1 MSEKLQEVE
10 FESEMG
16 QAYVDY
22 AMSVIT
28 DRALPDV
35 RDGLKP
41 VQRRV
46 IYATSQLTRSNTPH
60 RKCARIVGDTMGK
73 YHPHGD
79 SSIYEALVN
88 LAQSWK
94 LNVPLI
100 DPHGNFGA
108 EDGSGAAAMRYTEA
122 RIAEYTET
130 VCMNDLKY
138 YKDEFVPNFDETES
152 EPTVLPFQV
161 PNMLISGAKG
171 IAVGMA
177 TNIPPHNLGEVI
189 DATVLYIE
197 KHGDV
202 TTEELLEVMPGPDFP
217 TGGYINASKELL
229 LETYETGLGKL
240 RVRGK
245 IEIRDAGYGRKSI
258 CLTEIP
264 YTMIG
269 STYQFMQTVAEL
281 CRKREYAVLDKIDD
295 VADRSSQDETC
306 FAIDVKRGTTDEQ
319 IQEIIDIL
327 MKKTGLEETYG
338 VNINCLNK
346 GTAEVMGIK
355 RILKLYTE
363 FKTENYNKKYSKLL
377 KEQQDI
383 LEVKS
388 GLAEA
393 VDCIDLIIEI
403 LRGSKKRAD
412 AKACLMHGDTSKITF
427 RYKGSEDDAKQ
438 LHFTERQTDAILAM
452 QLSQLIGLEL
462 EALKKDIQDAEKK
475 IKEYTTLL
483 GSPKKMDARMIRD
496 LQDIKARYAVPRKTK
511 IEDFGEVKLKKVEFV
526 KQDIAVLI
534 DRFFYIK
541 LVDQS
546 VFEKNYEQIQ
556 KEYRCYAKM
565 STADRIGI
573 FTDENQ
579 MYTIKVTDLIKMIN
593 KKNTA
598 KKTKTVTVGGKLSD
612 KGIQIFECCGM
623 GHDANILYMDSIE
636 EMMNKTLLFV
646 FANGKAKRVDGA
658 EFDVTRK
665 ISQAAKASEAIAF
678 ISAVEDGDQIVVKS
692 NNGYYVRTDVDEISI
707 QGKSASGLGL
717 IRLAKDDYVDYA
729 VTGPVS
735 ENFKVG
741 EEEYPFTRIKHTN
754 RNVSG
759 TKVRL
764 N

>member
-16 QAYVDY
+16 QSYVDY

-60 RKCARIVGDTMGK
+60 RKCARIVGDAMGK

-88 LAQSWK
+88 MAQNWK

-122 RIAEYTET
+122 RIAEYTES

-138 YKDEFVPNFDETES
+138 FKDEFVPNFDETES

-189 DATVLYIE
+189 DATILYIE
-197 KHGDV
+197 NHGDV
-202 TTEELLEVMPGPDFP
+202 TTEDILKVMPGPDFP

-240 RVRGK
+240 KVRGK
-245 IEIRDAGYGRKSI
+245 IDIRDAGYGRKSI

-269 STYQFMQTVAEL
+269 STYQYMQTIADL
-281 CRKREYAVLDKIDD
+281 CRKKEYAVLEKIDD

-355 RILKLYTE
+355 KILKLYTE
-363 FKTENYNKKYSKLL
+363 FKSELYHKKYSKLL

-388 GLAEA
+388 GLAQA

-403 LRGSKKRAD
+403 LRGSKKKAD
-412 AKACLMHGDTSKITF
+412 AKACLMTGDVSKITF
-427 RYKGSEDDAKQ
+427 RFQGSIEDAKQ

-452 QLSQLIGLEL
+452 QLSQLIGLEI
-462 EALKKDIQDAEKK
+462 EALKKEITDAEKK
-475 IKEYTTLL
+475 IKEYMGLL
-483 GSPKKMDARMIRD
+483 ESPKKMDARMIKDLLEIRD
-496 LQDIKARYAVPRKTK
+496 KYAAKRKTK
-511 IEDFGEVKLKKVEFV
+511 IEDFGEVKLKKVEVV
-526 KQDIAVLI
+526 KQDVAVLI

-541 LVDQS
+541 IVDKS
-546 VFEKNYEQIQ
+546 VFEKNIEQIQ
-556 KEYRCYAKM
+556 KEYRCYALM
-565 STADRIGI
+565 TTLDRIAI

-579 MYTIKVTDLIKMIN
+579 MYMVKVTDLMKQIS

-598 KKTKTVTVGGKLSD
+598 KKAKTVSVGGKLSD

-623 GHDANILYMDSIE
+623 SHDANILYMDSIE
-636 EMMNKTLLFV
+636 AMLHKTLLFI

-665 ISQAAKASEAIAF
+665 VSQAAKVTEAIAH
-678 ISAVEDGDQIVVKS
+678 ISAVEEGDQIVVKS

-707 QGKSASGLGL
+707 QGKSAAGLGL

-729 VTGPVS
+729 ATGPVGN
-735 ENFKVG
+735 NFCVG
-741 EEEYPFTRIKHTN
+741 EDAYPFTRIKHTN

-759 TKVRL
+759 TKLRL
-764 N
+764 

>member
-16 QAYVDY
+16 QSYVDY

-60 RKCARIVGDTMGK
+60 RKCARIVGDAMGK

-88 LAQSWK
+88 MAQNWK

-122 RIAEYTET
+122 RIAEYTES

-138 YKDEFVPNFDETES
+138 FKDEFVPNFDETES

-189 DATVLYIE
+189 DATILYIE
-197 KHGDV
+197 NHGDV
-202 TTEELLEVMPGPDFP
+202 TTEDILKVMPGPDFP

-240 RVRGK
+240 KVRGK
-245 IEIRDAGYGRKSI
+245 IDIRDAGYGRKSI

-269 STYQFMQTVAEL
+269 STYQYMQTIADL
-281 CRKREYAVLDKIDD
+281 CRKKEYAVLEKIDD

-355 RILKLYTE
+355 KILKLYTE
-363 FKTENYNKKYSKLL
+363 FKSELYHKKYSKLL

-388 GLAEA
+388 GLAQA

-403 LRGSKKRAD
+403 LRGSKKKAD
-412 AKACLMHGDTSKITF
+412 AKACLMTGDVSKITF
-427 RYKGSEDDAKQ
+427 RFQGSIEDAKQ

-452 QLSQLIGLEL
+452 QLSQLIGLEI
-462 EALKKDIQDAEKK
+462 EALKKEITDAEKK
-475 IKEYTTLL
+475 IKEYTGLL
-483 GSPKKMDARMIRD
+483 ESPKKMDARMIKDLLEIRD
-496 LQDIKARYAVPRKTK
+496 KYATKRKTK
-511 IEDFGEVKLKKVEFV
+511 IEDFGEVKLKKVEVV
-526 KQDIAVLI
+526 KQDVAVLI

-541 LVDQS
+541 IVDKS
-546 VFEKNYEQIQ
+546 VFEKNIEQIQ
-556 KEYRCYAKM
+556 KEYRCYALM
-565 STADRIGI
+565 TTLDRIAI

-579 MYTIKVTDLIKMIN
+579 MYMVKVTDLMKQIS

-598 KKTKTVTVGGKLSD
+598 KKAKTVSVGGKLSD

-623 GHDANILYMDSIE
+623 SHDVNILYMDSIE
-636 EMMNKTLLFV
+636 AMLHKTLLFI

-665 ISQAAKASEAIAF
+665 VSQAAKATEAIAH
-678 ISAVEDGDQIVVKS
+678 ISAVEEGDQIVVKS

-707 QGKSASGLGL
+707 QGKSAAGLGL

-729 VTGPVS
+729 ATGPVGN
-735 ENFKVG
+735 NFCVG
-741 EEEYPFTRIKHTN
+741 EDAYPFTRIKHTN

-759 TKVRL
+759 TKLRL
-764 N
+764 

>member
-16 QAYVDY
+16 QSYVDY

-88 LAQSWK
+88 MAQNWK

-122 RIAEYTET
+122 RIAEYTES

-138 YKDEFVPNFDETES
+138 FKDEFVPNFDETES

-189 DATVLYIE
+189 DATILYIE
-197 KHGDV
+197 NHGDV
-202 TTEELLEVMPGPDFP
+202 TTEDILKVMPGPDFP

-240 RVRGK
+240 KVRGK
-245 IEIRDAGYGRKSI
+245 IDIRDAGYGRKSI

-269 STYQFMQTVAEL
+269 STYQYMQTIADL
-281 CRKREYAVLDKIDD
+281 CRKKEYAVLEKIDD

-355 RILKLYTE
+355 KILKLYTE
-363 FKTENYNKKYSKLL
+363 FKSELYHKKYSKLL

-388 GLAEA
+388 GLAQA

-403 LRGSKKRAD
+403 LRGSKKKAD
-412 AKACLMHGDTSKITF
+412 AKACLMTGDVSKITF
-427 RYKGSEDDAKQ
+427 RFQGSIEDAKQ

-452 QLSQLIGLEL
+452 QLSQLIGLEI
-462 EALKKDIQDAEKK
+462 EALKKEITDAEKK
-475 IKEYTTLL
+475 IKEYTGLL
-483 GSPKKMDARMIRD
+483 ESPKKMDARMIKDLLEIRD
-496 LQDIKARYAVPRKTK
+496 KYAAKRKTK
-511 IEDFGEVKLKKVEFV
+511 IEDFGEVKLKKVEVV
-526 KQDIAVLI
+526 KQDVAVLI

-541 LVDQS
+541 IVDKS
-546 VFEKNYEQIQ
+546 VFEKNIEQIQ
-556 KEYRCYAKM
+556 KEYRCYALM
-565 STADRIGI
+565 TTLDRIAI

-579 MYTIKVTDLIKMIN
+579 MYMVKVTDLMKQIS

-598 KKTKTVTVGGKLSD
+598 KKAKTVSVGGKLSD

-623 GHDANILYMDSIE
+623 SHDANILYMDSIE
-636 EMMNKTLLFV
+636 AMLHKTLLFI

-665 ISQAAKASEAIAF
+665 VSQAAKATEAIAH
-678 ISAVEDGDQIVVKS
+678 ISAVEEGDQIVVKS

-707 QGKSASGLGL
+707 QGKSAAGLGL

-729 VTGPVS
+729 ATGPVGN
-735 ENFKVG
+735 NFCVG
-741 EEEYPFTRIKHTN
+741 EDAYPFTRIKHTN

-759 TKVRL
+759 TKLRL
-764 N
+764 

>member
-16 QAYVDY
+16 QSYVDY

-60 RKCARIVGDTMGK
+60 RKCARIVGDAMGK

-88 LAQSWK
+88 MAQNWK

-122 RIAEYTET
+122 RIAEYTES

-138 YKDEFVPNFDETES
+138 FKDEFVPNFDETES

-189 DATVLYIE
+189 DATILYIE
-197 KHGDV
+197 NHGDV
-202 TTEELLEVMPGPDFP
+202 TTEDILKVMPGPDFP

-229 LETYETGLGKL
+229 LETYENGLGKL
-240 RVRGK
+240 KVRGK
-245 IEIRDAGYGRKSI
+245 IDIRDAGYGRKSI

-269 STYQFMQTVAEL
+269 STYQYMQTIADL
-281 CRKREYAVLDKIDD
+281 CRKKEYAVLEKIDD

-355 RILKLYTE
+355 KILKLYTE
-363 FKTENYNKKYSKLL
+363 FKSELYHKKYSKLL

-388 GLAEA
+388 GLAQA

-403 LRGSKKRAD
+403 LRGSKKKAD
-412 AKACLMHGDTSKITF
+412 AKACLMTGDVSKITF
-427 RYKGSEDDAKQ
+427 RFQGSIEDAKQ

-452 QLSQLIGLEL
+452 QLSQLIGLEI
-462 EALKKDIQDAEKK
+462 EALKKEITDAEKK
-475 IKEYTTLL
+475 IKEYTGLL
-483 GSPKKMDARMIRD
+483 ESPKKMDARMIKDLLEIRD
-496 LQDIKARYAVPRKTK
+496 KYATKRKTK
-511 IEDFGEVKLKKVEFV
+511 IEDFGEVKLKKVEVV
-526 KQDIAVLI
+526 KQDVAVLI

-541 LVDQS
+541 IVDKS
-546 VFEKNYEQIQ
+546 VFEKNIEQIQ
-556 KEYRCYAKM
+556 KEYRCYALM
-565 STADRIGI
+565 TTLDRIAI

-579 MYTIKVTDLIKMIN
+579 MYMVKVTDLMKQIS

-598 KKTKTVTVGGKLSD
+598 KKAKTVSVGGKLSD

-623 GHDANILYMDSIE
+623 SHDANILYMDSIE
-636 EMMNKTLLFV
+636 AMLHKTLLFI

-665 ISQAAKASEAIAF
+665 VSQAAKATEAIAH
-678 ISAVEDGDQIVVKS
+678 ISAVEEGDQIVVKS

-707 QGKSASGLGL
+707 QGKSAAGLGL

-729 VTGPVS
+729 ATGPVGN
-735 ENFKVG
+735 NFCVG
-741 EEEYPFTRIKHTN
+741 EDAYPFTRIKHTN

-759 TKVRL
+759 TKLRL
-764 N
+764 

>member
-16 QAYVDY
+16 QSYVDY

-60 RKCARIVGDTMGK
+60 RKCARIVGDAMGK

-88 LAQSWK
+88 MAQNWK

-122 RIAEYTET
+122 RIAEYTES

-138 YKDEFVPNFDETES
+138 FKDEFVPNFDETES

-189 DATVLYIE
+189 DATILYIE
-197 KHGDV
+197 NHGDV
-202 TTEELLEVMPGPDFP
+202 TTEDILKVMPGPDFP

-240 RVRGK
+240 KVRGK
-245 IEIRDAGYGRKSI
+245 IDIRDAGYGRKSI

-269 STYQFMQTVAEL
+269 STYQYMQTIADL
-281 CRKREYAVLDKIDD
+281 CRKKEYAVLEKIDD

-355 RILKLYTE
+355 KILKLYTE
-363 FKTENYNKKYSKLL
+363 FKSELYHKKYSKLL

-388 GLAEA
+388 GLAQA

-403 LRGSKKRAD
+403 LRGSKKKAD
-412 AKACLMHGDTSKITF
+412 AKACLMTGDVSKITF
-427 RYKGSEDDAKQ
+427 RFQGSIEDAKQ

-452 QLSQLIGLEL
+452 QLSQLIGLEI
-462 EALKKDIQDAEKK
+462 EALKKEITDAEKK
-475 IKEYTTLL
+475 IKEYTGLL
-483 GSPKKMDARMIRD
+483 ESPKKMDARMIKDLLEIRD
-496 LQDIKARYAVPRKTK
+496 KYATKRKTK
-511 IEDFGEVKLKKVEFV
+511 IEDFGEVKLKKVEVV
-526 KQDIAVLI
+526 KLDVAVLI

-541 LVDQS
+541 IVDKS
-546 VFEKNYEQIQ
+546 VFEKNIEQIQ
-556 KEYRCYAKM
+556 KEYRCYALM
-565 STADRIGI
+565 TTLDRIAI

-579 MYTIKVTDLIKMIN
+579 MYMVKVTDLMKQIS

-598 KKTKTVTVGGKLSD
+598 KKAKTVSVGGKLSD

-623 GHDANILYMDSIE
+623 SHDANILYMDSIE
-636 EMMNKTLLFV
+636 AMLHKTLLFI

-665 ISQAAKASEAIAF
+665 VSQAAKATEAIAH
-678 ISAVEDGDQIVVKS
+678 ISAVEEGDQIVVKS

-707 QGKSASGLGL
+707 QGKSAAGLGL

-729 VTGPVS
+729 ATGPVGN
-735 ENFKVG
+735 NFCVG
-741 EEEYPFTRIKHTN
+741 EDAYPFTRIKHTN

-759 TKVRL
+759 TKLRL
-764 N
+764 

>member
-1 MSEKLQEVE
+1 MSERLQEVE

-16 QAYVDY
+16 QSYVDY

-79 SSIYEALVN
+79 ASIYEALVN
-88 LAQSWK
+88 LAQDWK

-122 RIAEYTET
+122 RIAEYTES

-138 YKDEFVPNFDETES
+138 FKDEFIPNFDETET

-189 DATVLYIE
+189 DATILYIRN
-197 KHGDV
+197 HGEV
-202 TTEELLEVMPGPDFP
+202 STEDLLEVMPGPDFP

-245 IEIRDAGYGRKSI
+245 IDVRDAGYGRKSI

-281 CRKREYAVLDKIDD
+281 CRKKEYAVLEKIDD
-295 VADRSSQDETC
+295 VADRSNQDETC

-319 IQEIIDIL
+319 IDEIIDIL

-355 RILKLYTE
+355 RILKLYIE
-363 FKTENYNKKYSKLL
+363 FKTQLYNKKYTKLL

-403 LRGSKKRAD
+403 LRGSKKKAD
-412 AKACLMHGDTSKITF
+412 AKACLMHGDTSNITF
-427 RYKGSEDDAKQ
+427 RFKGSQADAQQ
-438 LHFTERQTDAILAM
+438 LCFTERQTDAILAM

-462 EALKKDIQDAEKK
+462 EALKKEIKDAERK
-475 IKEYTTLL
+475 IKEYTGLL
-483 GSPKKMDARMIRD
+483 GSSKKMDEKMI
-496 LQDIKARYAVPRKTK
+496 QDMEEIKSKYATPRKTE
-511 IEDFGEVKLKKVEFV
+511 IQDFGEVKLKKVEVV
-526 KQDIAVLI
+526 KQDVAVLI

-541 LVDQS
+541 VVDKS
-546 VFEKNYEQIQ
+546 VYDKNLEQIQ
-556 KEYRCYAKM
+556 KEYRCYAEM
-565 STADRIGI
+565 STTDRIAV

-579 MYTIKVTDLIKMIN
+579 MYMVKVSDLIKQIS

-598 KKTKTVTVGGKLSD
+598 KKGKAVSVGGKLSD

-623 GHDANILYMDSIE
+623 NHDANILFMDSIE
-636 EMMNKTLLFV
+636 RMRDKTLLFI

-665 ISQAAKASEAIAF
+665 VSQAAKASEAIAH
-678 ISAVEDGDQIVVKS
+678 ISVVEEGDQVVVKS

-707 QGKSASGLGL
+707 QGKGASGLGL

-729 VTGPVS
+729 ATGHVS
-735 ENFKVG
+735 GSFTIG

-759 TKVRL
+759 TKLRL
-764 N
+764 S

>member
-16 QAYVDY
+16 QSYVDY

-60 RKCARIVGDTMGK
+60 RKCARIVGDAMGK

-88 LAQSWK
+88 MAQNWK

-122 RIAEYTET
+122 RIAEYTES

-138 YKDEFVPNFDETES
+138 FKDEFVPNFDETES

-189 DATVLYIE
+189 DATILYIE
-197 KHGDV
+197 NHGDV
-202 TTEELLEVMPGPDFP
+202 TTEDILKVMPGPDFP

-240 RVRGK
+240 KVRGK
-245 IEIRDAGYGRKSI
+245 IDIRDAGYGRKSI

-269 STYQFMQTVAEL
+269 STYQYMQTIADL
-281 CRKREYAVLDKIDD
+281 CRKKEYAVLEKIDD

-355 RILKLYTE
+355 KILKLYTE
-363 FKTENYNKKYSKLL
+363 FKSELYHKKYSKLL

-388 GLAEA
+388 GLAQA

-403 LRGSKKRAD
+403 LRGSKKKAD
-412 AKACLMHGDTSKITF
+412 AKACLMTGDVSKITF
-427 RYKGSEDDAKQ
+427 RFQGSIEDAKQ

-452 QLSQLIGLEL
+452 QLSQLIGLEI
-462 EALKKDIQDAEKK
+462 EALKKEITDAEKK
-475 IKEYTTLL
+475 IKEYTGLL
-483 GSPKKMDARMIRD
+483 ESPKKMDARMIKDLLEIRD
-496 LQDIKARYAVPRKTK
+496 KYATKRKTK
-511 IEDFGEVKLKKVEFV
+511 IEDFGEVKLKKVEVV
-526 KQDIAVLI
+526 KQDVAVLI

-541 LVDQS
+541 IVDKS
-546 VFEKNYEQIQ
+546 VFEKNIEQIQ
-556 KEYRCYAKM
+556 KEYRCYALM
-565 STADRIGI
+565 TTLDRIAI

-579 MYTIKVTDLIKMIN
+579 MYMVKVTDLMKQIS

-598 KKTKTVTVGGKLSD
+598 KKAKTVSVGGKLSD

-623 GHDANILYMDSIE
+623 SHDANILYMDSIE
-636 EMMNKTLLFV
+636 AMLHKTLLFI

-665 ISQAAKASEAIAF
+665 VSQAAKATEAIAH
-678 ISAVEDGDQIVVKS
+678 ISAVEEGDQIVVKS

-707 QGKSASGLGL
+707 QGKAAAGLGL

-729 VTGPVS
+729 ATGPVGN
-735 ENFKVG
+735 NFCVG
-741 EEEYPFTRIKHTN
+741 EDAYPFTRIKHTN

-759 TKVRL
+759 TKLRL
-764 N
+764 